1 MSVLSLDRW
10 QQLAAGS
17 RVRQVALLVSVLVLS
32 LGLAYFVHLRGLFT
46 EIDKGSEQSQQLL
59 IEQAEKAERAQLLA
73 PHEAQLAAAY
83 QRLDASRW
91 RLAAGG
97 ELADLLEEI
106 AHRGQSEGVFV
117 EQVEVLPEVFHEHHV
132 EMPMQ
137 FQLRGAYEKLAS
149 FARGLAQLPRLVTVQ
164 DFSLLPVQEQ
174 DPAGLR
180 LQVQVSAYRSRV
192 ASMGPHHKLLEPEP
206 VRSVPNFSRSP
217 FEPSPLMQ
225 HRQHLETLAL
235 DQFEMIGSLARGQA
249 RFALLQVAGVVHRL
263 QLGDRLGRDRGRI
276 VGIEERQVEVAEEVF
291 VAGKGWVERRRTL
304 SLRLP
309 ASAG

>member
-1 MSVLSLDRW
+1 LSVLSLARW

-17 RVRQVALLVSVLVLS
+17 HVRQVTLLVSVLVLS

-59 IEQAEKAERAQLLA
+59 IEQAEKAERVQLLA

-137 FQLRGAYEKLAS
+137 FQLRGAYEKLAG

-164 DFSLLPVQEQ
+164 DFSLLPVQVQ

-192 ASMGPHHKLLEPEP
+192 ASAGPHHKLLEPEP
-206 VRSVPNFSRSP
+206 VRPVPDFSRSP

>member
-1 MSVLSLDRW
+1 MSVLPVTRW

-17 RVRQVALLVSVLVLS
+17 RVSQAILLVSVLVLT
-32 LGLAYFVHLRGLFT
+32 LGLAYFVHLRALFI

-59 IEQAEKAERAQLLA
+59 IEQADKTERAQALE

-117 EQVEVLPEVFHEHHV
+117 EQVEVLPEVLHEHHV
-132 EMPMQ
+132 ELPMQ
-137 FQLRGAYEKLAS
+137 FQLRGVYEKLAS
-149 FARGLAQLPRLVTVQ
+149 FAQGLAQLPRLVSVE
-164 DFSLLPVQEQ
+164 DFTLLPAQGQ
-174 DPAGLR
+174 GPAGLR
-180 LQVQVSAYRSRV
+180 LQVQISAYRSRV
-192 ASMGPHHKLLEPEP
+192 ASSGPAPSLLEAGP
-206 VRSVPNFSRSP
+206 VRPVPDFSRSP
-217 FEPSPLMQ
+217 FEPSPQMQ
-225 HRQHLETLAL
+225 HRQYLETLAL